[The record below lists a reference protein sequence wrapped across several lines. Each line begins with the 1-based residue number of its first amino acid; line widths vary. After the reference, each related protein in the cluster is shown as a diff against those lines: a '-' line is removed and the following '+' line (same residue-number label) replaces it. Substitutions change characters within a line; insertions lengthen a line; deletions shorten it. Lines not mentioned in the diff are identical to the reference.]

1 MNKIFNSTY
10 TNKCRCFIMKKKF
23 KEYLLITIGCVIAAA
38 GTALF
43 LLPNKLSSGGFSGI
57 ATIFYYF
64 LEIPM
69 GTTIILLN
77 IPLFIIS
84 YFKIGKNFL
93 IKSIYAT
100 VLYSEIIDL
109 FSKMNTFTEDR
120 FLDSIYGGVLIG
132 IGLSLVFKGRASTG
146 GTDLIVQIIKSFS
159 KRVVLSN
166 ALVIMDG
173 IVVILNLIFFK
184 QIEIGL
190 YSVISIIIIGKM
202 IDLVAEGINFS
213 KMLYIVSDKSK
224 EIAEKVNLDIDSGAT
239 GLYGKGMYTSEEKMI
254 LMCVTKRRNVITIK
268 NLALEIDPNAFIIIT
283 DAREV
288 YGLGFK
294 K

>member
-1 MNKIFNSTY
+1 
-10 TNKCRCFIMKKKF
+10 MKKIF
-23 KEYLLITIGCVIAAA
+23 KEYLLITIGCIIAAV

-43 LLPNKLSSGGFSGI
+43 LLPNRLSSGGFSGI

-77 IPLFIIS
+77 IPLFIVS
-84 YFKIGKNFL
+84 YFKIGRAFL
-93 IKSIYAT
+93 VKSIYAT
-100 VLYSEIIDL
+100 ILYSEVIDL
-109 FSKMNTFTEDR
+109 FSKMNTFTEDK

-132 IGLSLVFKGRASTG
+132 IGLSLVFKGKASTG

-159 KRVVLSN
+159 KKIELSN
-166 ALVIMDG
+166 SLVIMDG
-173 IVVILNLIFFK
+173 IIVILNLIFFK

-190 YSVISIIIIGKM
+190 YSVICIIIIGKM

-213 KMLYIVSDKSK
+213 KMLYIVSDKYQ
-224 EIAEKVNLDIDSGAT
+224 EIAEKINLDIDSGVT
-239 GLYGKGMYTSEEKMI
+239 GIYGKGMYSSEEKTI
-254 LMCVTKRRNVITIK
+254 LMCVTNRRNVISIR
-268 NLALEIDPNAFIIIT
+268 NLALEIDSNAFIIIT

>member
-1 MNKIFNSTY
+1 M
-10 TNKCRCFIMKKKF
+10 
-23 KEYLLITIGCVIAAA
+23 GCIIAAA

-69 GTTIILLN
+69 GTTIIFLN
-77 IPLFIIS
+77 IPLFVIS
-84 YFKIGKNFL
+84 YFKIGRTFL

-100 VLYSEIIDL
+100 ILYSEVIDV

-120 FLDSIYGGVLIG
+120 FLDSIYGGVLVG
-132 IGLSLVFKGRASTG
+132 IGLSLVFKAKASTG
-146 GTDLIVQIIKSFS
+146 GTDLIVQIIRSFS
-159 KRVVLSN
+159 KRIELSN

-173 IVVILNLIFFK
+173 IVVVLNLIFFK

-190 YSVISIIIIGKM
+190 YSVICIIIIGKM

-213 KMLYIVSDKSK
+213 KMLYIVSDKYQ
-224 EIAEKVNLDIDSGAT
+224 EIAEKINLDIDSGAT

-254 LMCVTKRRNVITIK
+254 LMCVTKRRNVITC
-268 NLALEIDPNAFIIIT
+268 LLYTSPSPRD
-283 DAREV
+283 
-288 YGLGFK
+288 
-294 K
+294 

>member
-1 MNKIFNSTY
+1 MLY
-10 TNKCRCFIMKKKF
+10 
-23 KEYLLITIGCVIAAA
+23 IT
-38 GTALF
+38 LW
-43 LLPNKLSSGGFSGI
+43 LD
-57 ATIFYYF
+57 
-64 LEIPM
+64 
-69 GTTIILLN
+69 
-77 IPLFIIS
+77 IS
-84 YFKIGKNFL
+84 EK
-93 IKSIYAT
+93 
-100 VLYSEIIDL
+100 YSW
-109 FSKMNTFTEDR
+109 
-120 FLDSIYGGVLIG
+120 
-132 IGLSLVFKGRASTG
+132 
-146 GTDLIVQIIKSFS
+146 
-159 KRVVLSN
+159 VV
-166 ALVIMDG
+166 VK

>member
-1 MNKIFNSTY
+1 
-10 TNKCRCFIMKKKF
+10 MKKKI
-23 KEYLLITIGCVIAAA
+23 KEYLMITIGCIIAAA

-43 LLPNKLSSGGFSGI
+43 LLPNRLSSGGFAGI

-64 LEIPM
+64 LNIPM

-84 YFKIGKNFL
+84 YFRIGKTFL
-93 IKSIYAT
+93 AKSIYAT
-100 VLYSEIIDL
+100 LLYSETIDL
-109 FSKMNTFTEDR
+109 FSKISTFTDDR
-120 FLDSIYGGVLIG
+120 FLDSIYGGVIIG
-132 IGLSLVFKGRASTG
+132 IGLSLVFKAKASTG

-159 KRVVLSN
+159 NRIEVSN
-166 ALVIMDG
+166 TLVIMDAV
-173 IVVILNLIFFK
+173 IVILNLIFFR
-184 QIEIGL
+184 QIEVGL
-190 YSVISIIIIGKM
+190 YSVIAIIIIGKM

-213 KMLYIVSDKSK
+213 KMLYIVSDKHQ
-224 EIAEKVNLDIDSGAT
+224 EIAEKINLDIESGAT
-239 GLYGKGMYTSEEKMI
+239 GLYGRGMYTSEERII

-288 YGLGFK
+288 YGLGFRK